1 MIGFG
6 FFYDS
11 KPLLNIPIILMHDS
25 ISIQHIA
32 WKNVTRKIFRNII
45 LVIAVSILV
54 ALLVFAM
61 LFNNSVEQDIE
72 QATKKLGADIV
83 LVPAEAKSL
92 AEEFILESSEKT
104 FYMDEFILDAVKVLP
119 EIESV
124 TYQIYLDTIES
135 GCCSIE
141 EGQVVI
147 FNTDTDFVVT
157 PWLVEQDLPPLK
169 KGEVYVGDYVWEYL
183 GLLRTATL
191 FDREMKIAGHLQYT
205 GTGLDRGIFVQSGDL
220 DTTSEGVRGQFK
232 KGQISIA
239 FLKVKDGVDPEAVA
253 LKVAKINPNIGIM
266 TRGSIGGGIRSTL
279 KDILRIFSITIL
291 TSSLLAILLAWSTFT
306 ALANERKREVG
317 IMRAIGARQFHILKM
332 FLTEAMII
340 SLLGGLL
347 GVGIGHYMIHYLAK
361 DFNLLSRLD
370 ALTAI
375 TSTNIIFG
383 LVALTIG
390 IMVCLLGALMPIVRL
405 ARMEPLLAIK
415 EE

>member
-1 MIGFG
+1 MAA
-6 FFYDS
+6 
-11 KPLLNIPIILMHDS
+11 NDS
-25 ISIQHIA
+25 ISVLHIA
-32 WKNVTRKIFRNII
+32 WKNVTRKIFRNVI

-83 LVPAEAKSL
+83 LVPAEAKEL
-92 AEEFILESSEKT
+92 AEEFILESREKT
-104 FYMDEFILDAVKVLP
+104 FYMDEFVLDSIRDLP
-119 EIESV
+119 GIEAI

-147 FNTDTDFVVT
+147 FDHKNDFVIS
-157 PWLVEQDLPPLK
+157 PWLVEENLPPLK

-183 GLLRTATL
+183 GLLKTATL
-191 FDREMKIAGHLQYT
+191 FDREMKIAGHLAYT
-205 GTGLDRGIFVQSGDL
+205 GTGLDHGIFVQQGDL
-220 DTTSEGVRGQFK
+220 DTTSEGVQGQFK

-239 FLKVKDGVDPEAVA
+239 FLKVKEGVNPDDVEM
-253 LKVAKINPNIGIM
+253 KITKINPNIGIM
-266 TRGSIGGGIRSTL
+266 TRGSIGGGIRATL

-291 TSSLLAILLAWSTFT
+291 TSSLLAVLLAWSTFT

-317 IMRAIGARQFHILKM
+317 IMRAIGARQFHIFKM

-370 ALTAI
+370 ALTSI
-375 TSTNIIFG
+375 TSTNIVFG

-390 IMVCLLGALMPIVRL
+390 VVVCLLGALMPIVRL

>member
-1 MIGFG
+1 M
-6 FFYDS
+6 
-11 KPLLNIPIILMHDS
+11 NDS

-32 WKNVTRKIFRNII
+32 WKNVTRKIFRNVI

-61 LFNNSVEQDIE
+61 LFRNSVEQDIE

-83 LVPAEAKSL
+83 LVPPEAKDL
-92 AEEFILESSEKT
+92 AEQFILESQEKT
-104 FYMDEFILDAVKVLP
+104 FYMDEFVLDSVKTLP

-124 TYQIYLDTIES
+124 TYHIYLDTIES

-147 FNTDTDFVVT
+147 FHKDSDFVIG
-157 PWLVEQDLPPLK
+157 PWLVEQGLPPLK

-205 GTGLDRGIFVQSGDL
+205 GTGLDHGIFVQNDDL

-232 KGQISIA
+232 KGEISIA
-239 FLKVKDGVDPEAVA
+239 FIKVKEGANPEAVA
-253 LKVAKINPNIGIM
+253 KKIEKINPAIGIM

-279 KDILRIFSITIL
+279 RDIIRIFTITIF

-306 ALANERKREVG
+306 ALANERRREVG

-340 SLLGGLL
+340 SFLGGLL
-347 GVGIGHYMIHYLAK
+347 GVAIGHYMIHYLAK

-370 ALTAI
+370 ALTSI
-375 TSTNIIFG
+375 SSTNIF
-383 LVALTIG
+383 IG
-390 IMVCLLGALMPIVRL
+390 ILALIIGVLVCLMGAMMPIIRL
-405 ARMEPLLAIK
+405 TRMEPLLAIK